1 MNTKEEEGKEKVIV
15 EGVVLA
21 VTLPSEALLEKT
33 IREIYKKVVG
43 IRKDIETAPTKYLNR
58 FKTLRK
64 KFYCS
69 ILPKYAVKI
78 GPWYLL
84 PTQNIP
90 AFQDA
95 KNKFVQEYAGLE
107 KQLLEFA
114 KEGNH
119 YTDILKEL
127 NLSPRTPALTERVH
141 IRMIPLSLSQEF
153 FTDFL
158 EERTKRQIKEID
170 SEKQQLLQQA
180 QDEMEKVRKE
190 MIETAIDDLN
200 TRLEELMRKLAE
212 AAKKKITKKAL
223 KSLQNTVTNISD
235 LSNATNTSHYVS
247 ERLKAA
253 SELIESAETGKF
265 SEKAM
270 ELTKSEEISPRLKA
284 FMEQLTK
291 RK

>member
-1 MNTKEEEGKEKVIV
+1 MTEEEKHNIIV
-15 EGVVLA
+15 EGVILD

-33 IREIYKKVVG
+33 VHELYKKVVG
-43 IRKDIETAPTKYLNR
+43 IRKDVETAPTKYLNK
-58 FKTLRK
+58 FKSCRR

-69 ILPKYAVKI
+69 ILPKFAVKI

-95 KNKFVQEYAGLE
+95 KNKFVQEYVGLE

-127 NLSPRTPALTERVH
+127 NISPRTPALTERVH

-153 FTDFL
+153 FSNFL
-158 EERTKRQIKEID
+158 EQKAKGQIKEID
-170 SEKQQLLQQA
+170 SQKQQLLQQA

-190 MIETAIDDLN
+190 MVQSAIDDLN

-212 AAKKKITKKAL
+212 AAKKKITKRAL
-223 KSLQNTVTNISD
+223 KSLQGTIANISD
-235 LSNATNTSHYVS
+235 LASATKTSYHIS

-253 SELIESAETGKF
+253 SELIESAETGRF
-265 SEKAM
+265 SEKAL
-270 ELTKSEEISPRLKA
+270 ELTESEEISPRLKA

-291 RK
+291 KK